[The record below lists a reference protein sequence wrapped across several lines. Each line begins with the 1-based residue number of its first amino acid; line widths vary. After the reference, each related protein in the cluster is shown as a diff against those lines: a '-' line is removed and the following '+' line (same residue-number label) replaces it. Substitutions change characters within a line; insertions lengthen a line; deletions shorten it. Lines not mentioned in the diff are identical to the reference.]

1 LIRPLYEPM
10 RLRGL
15 VFFDIGNNLDER
27 SSLTDLVT
35 TNARYSAG
43 VGIRFNSP
51 MGAMRL
57 EWGFNLNQRE
67 NEKLQVLHFSAGTSF

>member
-1 LIRPLYEPM
+1 
-10 RLRGL
+10 L

-27 SSLTDLVT
+27 SSLTDLFT
-35 TNARYSAG
+35 SNARYSAG

-51 MGAMRL
+51 IGAMRL